1 MFKNRSK
8 RLELLDADEI
18 PEMDLFQNLKE
29 LHFINKFL
37 GGYRI
42 TFDGLKKIIKNDRE
56 YTLIDIGSGGGD
68 TLKEINVW
76 RKTNKHKINLV
87 GIDLKQ
93 TCIEYSMRDEH
104 FSEIKFICDDY
115 LNALKH
121 INNIDIIHASLFCHH
136 LSEDKIIEL
145 IAFAQKAKATL
156 LINDLE
162 RNPIAYY
169 AIKFL
174 TSLFSSSYLVKNDA
188 PLSVLRGFKKRE
200 WKNIIEKSNATNY
213 SLKNMWAFRHQ
224 VIIYANK

>member
-76 RKTNKHKINLV
+76 RKTNKYKINLV

-93 TCIEYSMRDEH
+93 TCINYSLQNE
-104 FSEIKFICDDY
+104 EINEITFICDDY